1 MLRVMG
7 PSMYVWSNLS
17 NFCAK
22 AVSSNKVFLLQQ
34 EVEQY
39 RSSKEVTVRG
49 HNCPKPIINFY
60 EANFPGKWWL
70 AYWVFF
76 LS

>member
-7 PSMYVWSNLS
+7 PNRHGWGNLKD
-17 NFCAK
+17 NNGIFA
-22 AVSSNKVFLLQQ
+22 LQQ

-39 RSSKEVTVRG
+39 RASKEVTVRG

-60 EANFPGKWWL
+60 EANFPGK
-70 AYWVFF
+70 
-76 LS
+76 